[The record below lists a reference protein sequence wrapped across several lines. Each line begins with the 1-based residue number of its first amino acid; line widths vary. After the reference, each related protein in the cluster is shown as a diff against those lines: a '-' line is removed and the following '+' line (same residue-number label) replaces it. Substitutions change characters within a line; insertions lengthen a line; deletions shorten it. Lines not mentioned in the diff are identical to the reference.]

1 MPMTRWS
8 SVGRTSSRLEPMKPA
23 TPVTTHVGLCG
34 RSDESCKGAF
44 QKAGDGNR
52 LFLQR
57 KPRIIIERAQSG
69 DSEVE
74 QVQHDT
80 RLAGA
85 CPTRPAAEALIVA
98 SPSPEGA
105 MLLLCSRTVM
115 STEQAARLERLGAGA
130 VDWKAVVALA
140 AKHRLL
146 PLLHRN
152 LTTFCP
158 DAMPASAAR
167 SLAARVAANAET
179 SGMLRQEAAHLCN
192 LLIAAGVAVM
202 AFKGP
207 PLAATVYGDVSL
219 RQSWD
224 IDLLVAE
231 PDVARVASLL
241 AEEGYVPGQAFDRA
255 QDFVNPLK
263 GITVDVH
270 WALTPWFFPVNVD
283 VRELLS
289 RQRLVAVDGVPIPVP
304 CDDDMLFILCLQAA
318 KDCWERRQ
326 HLEYLSKAVD
336 IAEFLRATPYF
347 DWSRVKAEARRSGC
361 LRILHFGLA
370 VASDLLGAQLPRDVR
385 ADVQADAT
393 AARLAADVCHRLFTP
408 EDMTGF
414 RLASAP
420 FTVSHRFRQLRFYL
434 SMRERP
440 VDWGM
445 HVFEIGRTGVPR
457 LVSTWM
463 RSMPSTHSG

>member
-1 MPMTRWS
+1 M
-8 SVGRTSSRLEPMKPA
+8 L
-23 TPVTTHVGLCG
+23 
-34 RSDESCKGAF
+34 D
-44 QKAGDGNR
+44 
-52 LFLQR
+52 
-57 KPRIIIERAQSG
+57 
-69 DSEVE
+69 
-74 QVQHDT
+74 DT
-80 RLAGA
+80 RPRGE
-85 CPTRPAAEALIVA
+85 CPVCAAIDAPSMTSA
-98 SPSPEGA
+98 SPEGTI
-105 MLLLCSRTVM
+105 LLLCARTGL
-115 STEQAARLERLGAGA
+115 SADQAARLRQVAAGQ
-130 VDWKAVVALA
+130 VDWKLVVSFA

-158 DAMPASAAR
+158 EAMPASVAR
-167 SLAARVAANAET
+167 SLAARVAANADT
-179 SGMLRQEAAHLCN
+179 ASTLRQETARLCHL
-192 LLIAAGVAVM
+192 LGAAGIAVM

-231 PDVARVASLL
+231 SDLSRVASLL
-241 AEEGYVPGQAFDRA
+241 AEEGYVAGPAFDRA
-255 QDFVNPLK
+255 QDFVHSVK
-263 GITVDVH
+263 GITVDLH
-270 WALTPWFFPVNVD
+270 WALTPWFFPVDMNA
-283 VRELLS
+283 RELLS
-289 RQRLVAVDGVPIPVP
+289 RRRLVAVDGVPIPVP
-304 CDDDMLFILCLQAA
+304 CSEDMLFILCLQAA

-336 IAEFLRATPYF
+336 IAEFLRATP
-347 DWSRVKAEARRSGC
+347 DIEWSRVKDDARRSGC

-370 VASDLLGAQLPRDVR
+370 VASDLLGAPLPPDVR

-393 AARLAADVCHRLFTP
+393 AVRLVADVCHRLFTP

-420 FTVSHRFRQLRFYL
+420 FTFSHRFRQLRFYL

-440 VDWGM
+440 VDWGR

-463 RSMPSTHSG
+463 QSMPSTESRVAKGDDYHQRRMRGD